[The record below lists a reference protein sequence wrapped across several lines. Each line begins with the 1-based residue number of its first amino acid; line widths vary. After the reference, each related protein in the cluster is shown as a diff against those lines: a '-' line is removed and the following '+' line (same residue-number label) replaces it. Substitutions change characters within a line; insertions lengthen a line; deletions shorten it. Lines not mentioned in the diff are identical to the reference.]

1 MYGVI
6 YSMYYWIMITE
17 RLEDFLYTFV
27 GLDCL
32 KIQRRDDAY
41 SDLNTR
47 VGI

>member
-6 YSMYYWIMITE
+6 YSMYFEYE
-17 RLEDFLYTFV
+17 CFEDFLYTFV

-32 KIQRRDDAY
+32 EIQRRDDAY